1 MDQTDPPAP
10 QPETD
15 PAEAGDACLVLTSFS
30 EALSARQFGTR
41 LVEKQLAA
49 CVSLLPG
56 VEAIYRWK
64 SDVEVEGECL
74 VIVKTLRGR
83 LPALREFFAA
93 HHPYEEP
100 EFIVLPVA
108 EGSPGY
114 LAWLRASAS
123 GQP

>member
-1 MDQTDPPAP
+1 MDKKETENSPPRDDSAP
-10 QPETD
+10 GE
-15 PAEAGDACLVLTSFS
+15 EVCIVLTTFS

-64 SDVEVEGECL
+64 GDVEVEGECL
-74 VIVKTLRGR
+74 AMIKTVRGR
-83 LPALREFFAA
+83 IAELRQFFVD
-93 HHPYEEP
+93 HHPYQEP
-100 EFIVLPVA
+100 EFLVLPVA

-114 LAWLRASAS
+114 LAWLRASVSEA
-123 GQP
+123 